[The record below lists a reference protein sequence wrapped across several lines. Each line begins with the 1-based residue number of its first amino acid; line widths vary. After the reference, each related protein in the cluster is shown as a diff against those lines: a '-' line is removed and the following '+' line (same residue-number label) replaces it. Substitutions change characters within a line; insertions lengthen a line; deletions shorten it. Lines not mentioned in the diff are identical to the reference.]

1 MNASPQR
8 KKPVSDL
15 SRQPLAQLFLRKLV
29 GGYVLLGVLI
39 FGVQLIAE
47 YRTHR
52 QRLVADLH
60 TMATTFGPGAAA
72 KPQKPC
78 AAAAVSA
85 TTFPVSGRVVLRSRQ
100 PPRWKLRVPKAVKV
114 LSGSRPMV
122 RSHPQTCRLK
132 CP

>member
-72 KPQKPC
+72 ALWDFQESSLQSMVSGIGLQSDVVASSASAWLTDPPPIPHASRGQRYQRRR
-78 AAAAVSA
+78 AAVARS
-85 TTFPVSGRVVLRSRQ
+85 PVRG
-100 PPRWKLRVPKAVKV
+100 
-114 LSGSRPMV
+114 
-122 RSHPQTCRLK
+122 
-132 CP
+132 